1 MAMAALTVM
10 GGGVFGLALAF
21 VAATRG
27 ARVQVLERR
36 RIGAGASGG
45 VVGALAPHVPENW
58 NAGKAVQLDALLMAE
73 AFWAEVA
80 RISGRDPGYARTGR
94 LQPVADAAGLA
105 RALARAEGAA
115 TLWQGRADWAVRPV
129 SDFAGLVPV
138 SPTGMVVHDT
148 LSARLHPRRALAAL
162 AAGVVAQGGTVAE
175 GADMPPEGRAPVVW
189 CTGYEGL
196 AALSTGRARPVGS
209 GVKGQALR
217 LAHDASALPQVF
229 AEGLHI
235 VPHVD
240 GSVAIGSTSERDFT
254 VPDRTDAQ
262 CDALLERVRAL
273 CPALAGA
280 PVLERWAGVRPR
292 ARTRA
297 PMLGRWPGRP
307 GHYVFNGGFKT
318 GFALAPLLA
327 GIMCDLVLEG
337 RDRVPDGFRVEDNLQ
352 APPPPR

>member
-1 MAMAALTVM
+1 MAALTVM

-21 VAATRG
+21 VAASRG
-27 ARVQVLERR
+27 ARVEVLEKR

-58 NAGKAVQLDALLMAE
+58 NPGKAVQLDALLMAE
-73 AFWAEVA
+73 GFWADVA
-80 RISGRDPGYARTGR
+80 RVSGRDPGYACAGR

-105 RALARAEGAA
+105 RAHARAGSAA
-115 TLWQGRADWAVRPV
+115 ALWQGRAVWTVRPV
-129 SDFAGLVPV
+129 SDFTGLVPV
-138 SPTGMVVHDT
+138 SPTGLVVHDT

-162 AAGVVAQGGTVAE
+162 AEGVAALGGRVVG
-175 GADMPPEGRAPVVW
+175 GADTPPAGRGPVVW

-196 AALSTGRARPVGS
+196 AALSTGQARPVGS

-217 LAHDASALPQVF
+217 LAFDAPAQPQVF
-229 AEGLHI
+229 ADGLHI

-240 GSVAIGSTSERDFT
+240 GSVAIGSTSERDFAA
-254 VPDRTDAQ
+254 PDRTDAQ

-273 CPALAGA
+273 CPALADA

-297 PMLGRWPGRP
+297 PILGAWPGRP
-307 GHYVFNGGFKT
+307 GHFVFNGGFKT

-327 GIMCDLVLEG
+327 GMMTDLVLDD
-337 RDRVPDGFRVEDNLQ
+337 RDRVPAGFRVEDSLGDP
-352 APPPPR
+352 APRR